1 MTKNETERRRRIR
14 KNTQHKQNLKKFRI
28 IHKEEKKEENKS
40 QNVKKKKKRERRNQG
55 RNKQRRQ
62 ERRKSQLKKK
72 GKQTLIGKAK
82 KKNQGTKSSIQNGFQ
97 ISAQIHAGL
106 F

>member
-40 QNVKKKKKRERRNQG
+40 QNVKKKKKEREEIKVEI
-55 RNKQRRQ
+55 NK
-62 ERRKSQLKKK
+62 EDKKEEN
-72 GKQTLIGKAK
+72 L
-82 KKNQGTKSSIQNGFQ
+82 S
-97 ISAQIHAGL
+97 
-106 F
+106 